1 MACGARDNTENLPEK
16 GRRAPISSCRT
27 DTVCL
32 DRHVAYMGG
41 STKKRPRSSCGPAS
55 SWHGDSINKIDTA
68 AAPFLAAGPIAAVLL
83 ISTLI
88 DLTSAPF
95 TITNYEVN
103 VPNAAPQ
110 IGASGGNDVVSN
122 AIIATQTV
130 PIGGAHIGITIA
142 EQLVSMVPSVKEL
155 LLLFLQGDSRL
166 FAELLPL

>member
-1 MACGARDNTENLPEK
+1 
-16 GRRAPISSCRT
+16 
-27 DTVCL
+27 
-32 DRHVAYMGG
+32 MGG

-110 IGASGGNDVVSN
+110 IGASGGTDVVSN

-155 LLLFLQGDSRL
+155 LLLFLQGDPLRL
-166 FAELLPL
+166 FAKLLPL

>member
-1 MACGARDNTENLPEK
+1 
-16 GRRAPISSCRT
+16 
-27 DTVCL
+27 
-32 DRHVAYMGG
+32 MGG

-55 SWHGDSINKIDTA
+55 SWHGDSISKIDTA
-68 AAPFLAAGPIAAVLL
+68 AAPSLAAGSIAALLL

-110 IGASGGNDVVSN
+110 IGASGGTDVVSN

-155 LLLFLQGDSRL
+155 LVQFLQGDPCRL
-166 FAELLPL
+166 LQSFCLFQARINHPCINPASFTPQGF